1 MAEADD
7 RHYRFSRWSNTDY
20 SANKSQKTSIKVNQM
35 RVLVA
40 HNYYQHSGGEDAVV
54 AEEIALLERN
64 HIAVE
69 LYTKHNDSI
78 ETMSRTQVAI
88 DTLWSKKSESEI
100 SEIIN
105 RFKPDVIHTHNTFP
119 LISPSLYYAA
129 DRMNVP
135 VVQTLHNFRL
145 FCAQAMFM
153 RDGKVCEDCL
163 GKLAWRGVM
172 RGCYRGSKIQSAA
185 VVSMQSLHRMLGTYQ
200 HKVTRYIALNQFCSA
215 KFIEAGLPKARMTIK
230 PNFIDLPLLA
240 NTNDNGQVRQGGLYV
255 GRLSKEK
262 GLATLAEA
270 TSIYTQAKIDV
281 IGVGPEEK
289 VLTNNPNLLLHGWQA
304 PIDIYTRM
312 RGASYL
318 VMPSIWYENF
328 PRTLVEAFAC
338 GLPVIASRLGA
349 MAELIDD
356 GFTGLLFEPG
366 NAKDLADKLEW
377 ADRHPEE
384 MLKMGREARLEYDTK
399 YTSAI
404 NFKQLIE
411 IYQDAINAHHE
422 IPNQHN

>member
-1 MAEADD
+1 
-7 RHYRFSRWSNTDY
+7 
-20 SANKSQKTSIKVNQM
+20 M
-35 RVLVA
+35 RILIA
-40 HNYYQHSGGEDAVV
+40 HNYYQQAGGEDAVV
-54 AEEIALLERN
+54 AEEVSLLER
-64 HIAVE
+64 HDIAVE
-69 LYTKHNDSI
+69 VYAKHNDNI
-78 ETMSRTQVAI
+78 NVMPRAQVAI
-88 DTLWSKKSESEI
+88 DTMWSRKSAEEI
-100 SEIIN
+100 SAVIK

-129 DRMNVP
+129 ASLNVP

-185 VVSMQSLHRMLGTYQ
+185 VVGMQGLHRMLGTYQ
-200 HKVTRYIALNQFCSA
+200 HKVTRYIALNQFCSD
-215 KFIEAGLPKARMTIK
+215 KFIEAGLPKSRMAIK
-230 PNFIDLPLLA
+230 PNFIDLPLL
-240 NTNDNGQVRQGGLYV
+240 TDEKGKLRQGGLFV

-270 TSIYTQAKIDV
+270 ASIYTQAKLEI
-281 IGVGPEEK
+281 IGIGPEERMLK
-289 VLTNNPNLLLHGWQA
+289 THTNISLQGWKT
-304 PIDIYTRM
+304 PVEIYRGM
-312 RGASYL
+312 RNAAYL

-366 NAKDLADKLEW
+366 NAKDLAEKLQW
-377 ADRHPEE
+377 ADSHPDE
-384 MLKMGREARLEYDTK
+384 MLKMGREARWEYETK

-404 NFKQLIE
+404 NFKQLMG
-411 IYQDAINAHHE
+411 IYKDAIHAHRE
-422 IPNQHN
+422 TTNQSQ

>member
-1 MAEADD
+1 
-7 RHYRFSRWSNTDY
+7 
-20 SANKSQKTSIKVNQM
+20 M
-35 RVLVA
+35 RILIA
-40 HNYYQHSGGEDAVV
+40 HNYYQQAGGEDAVV
-54 AEEIALLERN
+54 AEEVSLLER
-64 HIAVE
+64 HDIAVE
-69 LYTKHNDSI
+69 VYAKHNDSI
-78 ETMSRTQVAI
+78 NVMPRAQVAI
-88 DTLWSKKSESEI
+88 DTMWSRKSAEEI
-100 SEIIN
+100 SAVIK

-129 DRMNVP
+129 ASLNVP

-185 VVSMQSLHRMLGTYQ
+185 VVGMQGLHRMLGTYQ
-200 HKVTRYIALNQFCSA
+200 HKVTRYIALNQFCSD
-215 KFIEAGLPKARMTIK
+215 KFIEAGLPKSRMAIK
-230 PNFIDLPLLA
+230 PNFIDLPLL
-240 NTNDNGQVRQGGLYV
+240 TDEKGELRQGGLFV

-270 TSIYTQAKIDV
+270 ASIYTQAKLEI
-281 IGVGPEEK
+281 IGIGPEERMLK
-289 VLTNNPNLLLHGWQA
+289 THTNISLQGWKS
-304 PIDIYTRM
+304 PVEIYRCM
-312 RGASYL
+312 RNSAYL

-366 NAKDLADKLEW
+366 NAKDLAEKLQW
-377 ADRHPEE
+377 ADSHPEE
-384 MLKMGREARLEYDTK
+384 MLKMGREARWEYETK

-404 NFKQLIE
+404 NFKQLMG
-411 IYQDAINAHHE
+411 IYKDAIHAHRE
-422 IPNQHN
+422 TTSQSQ

>member
-1 MAEADD
+1 
-7 RHYRFSRWSNTDY
+7 
-20 SANKSQKTSIKVNQM
+20 M
-35 RVLVA
+35 RILIA
-40 HNYYQHSGGEDAVV
+40 HNYYQQSGGEDAVV
-54 AEEIALLERN
+54 AEEVSLLERH

-69 LYTKHNDSI
+69 LYTKHNDNI
-78 ETMSRTQVAI
+78 NAIPRTQLAL
-88 DTLWSKKSESEI
+88 DTVWSKKSADEI
-100 SEIIN
+100 SAVIK

-129 DRMNVP
+129 ARLNIP

-153 RDGKVCEDCL
+153 REGKVCEDCL
-163 GKLAWRGVM
+163 GKLAWRGVI

-185 VVSMQSLHRMLGTYQ
+185 VVSMQGLHRMLGTYQ
-200 HKVTRYIALNQFCSA
+200 HKVTRYIALNHFCSD

-230 PNFIDLPLLA
+230 PNFIDLPSLS
-240 NTNDNGQVRQGGLYV
+240 NNSGQLRHGGLFV

-262 GLATLAEA
+262 GLVTLAEA
-270 TSIYTQAKIDV
+270 ASIYTHAKLEI
-281 IGVGPEEK
+281 IGVGPEERRLK
-289 VLTNNPNLLLHGWQA
+289 THSNIILQGWKT
-304 PIDIYTRM
+304 PVEIYTCM
-312 RGASYL
+312 RSAAYL

-356 GFTGLLFEPG
+356 RFTGLLFEPG
-366 NAKDLADKLEW
+366 NAKDLAEKMKW
-377 ADRHPEE
+377 ADNHPDE
-384 MLKMGREARLEYDTK
+384 MLKMGREARWEYETK

-404 NFKQLIE
+404 NFKQLMS
-411 IYQDAINAHHE
+411 IYQDAIHAHRE
-422 IPNQHN
+422 ITD